1 MCFSS
6 KTDLGWDKSIK
17 RKGTSNYDIRVGGEW
32 YSTEKVIHNIS
43 SEEVEG
49 RATRI
54 WTALNKNKN
63 RVLVKDMWIDENRDQ
78 EHTILEELFA
88 TEDETLKT
96 LKRHLF
102 TTVGYGIVKV
112 GDVAD
117 NTKNLILN
125 GLRATKNLL
134 CMTIGDEPEGTV
146 SVGLRDDGVPPRHP
160 SKPSGNK
167 TFSGVDIQHHY
178 HYRIVLKEVGT
189 PLYDIKSLEGVFRSC
204 SHAMIGR
211 LQVLLMPECVYIH

>member
-1 MCFSS
+1 M
-6 KTDLGWDKSIK
+6 
-17 RKGTSNYDIRVGGEW
+17 
-32 YSTEKVIHNIS
+32 
-43 SEEVEG
+43 
-49 RATRI
+49 
-54 WTALNKNKN
+54 ALNKNKN

-78 EHTILEELFA
+78 EHTTLEELFT
-88 TEDETLKT
+88 TEDETLKA
-96 LKRHLF
+96 LKRHFF
-102 TTVGYGIVKV
+102 TTVGCGIVKV

-117 NTKNLILN
+117 NTRNLILN

-146 SVGLRDDGVPPRHP
+146 PVGLRGDGVPPRHP

-178 HYRIVLKEVGT
+178 HYRIVFKEVGT

-204 SHAMIGR
+204 SHAMTGR
-211 LQVLLMPECVYIH
+211 LQVLLMLECAYIH